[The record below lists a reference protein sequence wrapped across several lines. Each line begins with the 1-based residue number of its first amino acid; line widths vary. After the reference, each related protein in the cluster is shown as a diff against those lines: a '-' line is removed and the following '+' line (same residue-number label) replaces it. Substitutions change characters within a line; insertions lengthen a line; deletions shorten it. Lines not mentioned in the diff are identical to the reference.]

1 MNKLNDQYKI
11 VDYLTAKGIK
21 PVGEKAGE
29 LLYYS
34 PLKNE
39 RTPSFYVNP
48 TKNRFNDFSTGEK
61 GDIFRLVQKTE
72 QTDFKGALELLSNQN
87 LIKPFSF
94 SGYTQTSNSKVKLLN
109 VIPITKE
116 ILKQYIAK
124 RGIDLDL
131 ARKYVSEVHYST
143 NGRNWY
149 ALGFKNDSGGY
160 ELRNALNFKTK
171 TISDI
176 TTIKTGTNRLSIFEG
191 FFDFL
196 SALQYY
202 GLDKP
207 HRETIVLNS
216 LTNIPK
222 AIDRIC
228 LYSHTSAFLDNDKAG
243 LEGFARLEATGAHLV
258 NQSGILYPQHKDF
271 NAYLCTLKGH
281 KNGHTGANL
290 ACLEGQTKVF
300 SGYKPG

>member
-1 MNKLNDQYKI
+1 MFHYLGGVCVAQITVQFSAKRKSTMNNLNNVFKI
-11 VDYLTAKGIK
+11 VDYLTSKGIN

-48 TKNRFNDFSTGEK
+48 TKNRFNDFSTGAK
-61 GDIFRLVQKTE
+61 GDVFRLVMEIENLSFKDSL
-72 QTDFKGALELLSNQN
+72 DFLNAQPKQ
-87 LIKPFSF
+87 PTFSF
-94 SGYTQTSNSKVKLLN
+94 SGYTQTSKSKVQLLN

-116 ILKQYIAK
+116 ILKQYIAM

-160 ELRNALNFKTK
+160 EIRNALDFKTK
-171 TISDI
+171 TINDI
-176 TTIKTGTNRLSIFEG
+176 STIKTDSNRLSLFEG

-202 GLDKP
+202 KLDKP
-207 HRETIVLNS
+207 NTETIVLNS
-216 LTNIPK
+216 ISNIDKVSKLTT
-222 AIDRIC
+222 

-243 LEGFARLEATGAHLV
+243 YEAFNKLDGFNNPVTNYSKTLF
-258 NQSGILYPQHKDF
+258 PDHKDF
-271 NAYLCTLKGH
+271 NSFLLSIK
-281 KNGHTGANL
+281 
-290 ACLEGQTKVF
+290 
-300 SGYKPG
+300 SS